1 MNASMVFFALKSLS
15 FLVSFRVENLHKNL
29 HILHPFARRKK
40 VLRILFEKKSPTMEE
55 EDDIEINENV
65 KLYET
70 LKRAW
75 NDEKNAPILL
85 KFKST
90 EVADFQSLLASRERE
105 IEELENAANES
116 GDGNEMLLSAIGR
129 EELNRAKYVLRSYL
143 RTRIKKIQQFPVHV
157 LQQWKEKNSE
167 ETDVISEKEH
177 EFTLALVKAYVEHA
191 QSVLANFPLP
201 EYRDAFMEFV
211 EGKKNEELTMVSHPN
226 EANKMVF
233 IRILEDVG
241 MHQLDDGTDEGDAV
255 DLKKGRILFCKFQQF
270 KGLLDSSEEGGT
282 PRAELL

>member
-1 MNASMVFFALKSLS
+1 
-15 FLVSFRVENLHKNL
+15 
-29 HILHPFARRKK
+29 
-40 VLRILFEKKSPTMEE
+40 MEE
-55 EDDIEINENV
+55 GDDIEINENV

-85 KFKST
+85 KFKSD
-90 EVADFQSLLASRERE
+90 EVASFQDLLASRERE
-105 IEELENAANES
+105 IEALENAANES

-157 LQQWKEKNSE
+157 LQREREAVSGKELAFTE
-167 ETDVISEKEH
+167 EL
-177 EFTLALVKAYVEHA
+177 FKAYEEHA
-191 QSVLANFPLP
+191 KSVLANFPLK
-201 EYRDAFMEFV
+201 EYQSAFMEF
-211 EGKKNEELTMVSHPN
+211 GEEEVGEESMVSHPN

-241 MHQLDDGTDEGDAV
+241 PFKFDDGTDEGDAV

-270 KGLLDSSEEGGT
+270 KGLLESSEEGGT

>member
-1 MNASMVFFALKSLS
+1 
-15 FLVSFRVENLHKNL
+15 
-29 HILHPFARRKK
+29 
-40 VLRILFEKKSPTMEE
+40 MEE
-55 EDDIEINENV
+55 EDDIEIDDENV

-90 EVADFQSLLASRERE
+90 EVANFQSLLASRERE
-105 IEELENAANES
+105 IEALENAANES

-157 LQQWKEKNSE
+157 LQQWKEKNPE
-167 ETDVISEKEH
+167 ETDVISGKELA
-177 EFTLALVKAYVEHA
+177 FTEELVKAYEEHA
-191 QSVLANFPLP
+191 KSVLANFPLP
-201 EYRDAFMEFV
+201 EYQSAFMEF
-211 EGKKNEELTMVSHPN
+211 GDDKNKGEELTMVSHPN

-241 MHQLDDGTDEGDAV
+241 MHQLDDGTDEGDKI
-255 DLKKGRILFCKFQQF
+255 DLEKGKILFCKFQQF
-270 KGLLDSSEEGGT
+270 KGLLESSEEGGT

>member
-1 MNASMVFFALKSLS
+1 
-15 FLVSFRVENLHKNL
+15 
-29 HILHPFARRKK
+29 
-40 VLRILFEKKSPTMEE
+40 MEE
-55 EDDIEINENV
+55 DDDIEINENV

-90 EVADFQSLLASRERE
+90 EVARFQTLLASRERE
-105 IEELENAANES
+105 IEELENSANES

-157 LQQWKEKNSE
+157 LQREQEAVSGKELAFTE
-167 ETDVISEKEH
+167 E
-177 EFTLALVKAYVEHA
+177 LVKAYEVHA
-191 QSVLANFPLP
+191 QSVLANFPLK
-201 EYRDAFMEFV
+201 EYQSAFMEF
-211 EGKKNEELTMVSHPN
+211 GEEEVGEESMVSHPN

-233 IRILEDVG
+233 IRILEDEG
-241 MHQLDDGTDEGDAV
+241 IFNYDDGTDEGDAV
-255 DLKKGRILFCKFQQF
+255 DLKKGMILFCKFKQF
-270 KGLLDSSEEGGT
+270 KGLLETSEEGGT

>member
-1 MNASMVFFALKSLS
+1 
-15 FLVSFRVENLHKNL
+15 
-29 HILHPFARRKK
+29 
-40 VLRILFEKKSPTMEE
+40 MEE
-55 EDDIEINENV
+55 EDDIEIDQNV

-90 EVADFQSLLASRERE
+90 EVANFQSLLASRERE
-105 IEELENAANES
+105 IEALENAANES

-157 LQQWKEKNSE
+157 LQQWKEKNPE
-167 ETDVISEKEH
+167 ETDVISGKELA
-177 EFTLALVKAYVEHA
+177 FTEELVKAYEEHA
-191 QSVLANFPLP
+191 KSVLANFPLP
-201 EYRDAFMEFV
+201 EYQSAFMEF
-211 EGKKNEELTMVSHPN
+211 GDDKNEDEELTMVSHPN

-241 MHQLDDGTDEGDAV
+241 LLKYDDGTDEGDAV
-255 DLKKGRILFCKFQQF
+255 DLKKGMILFCKFKQF
-270 KGLLDSSEEGGT
+270 KGLLETSEEGGT

>member
-1 MNASMVFFALKSLS
+1 
-15 FLVSFRVENLHKNL
+15 
-29 HILHPFARRKK
+29 
-40 VLRILFEKKSPTMEE
+40 MEVD
-55 EDDIEINENV
+55 DDIEINENV

-90 EVADFQSLLASRERE
+90 EVASFQTLLASRERE
-105 IEELENAANES
+105 IEALENCANES

-157 LQQWKEKNSE
+157 LQREREAVSGKELAFTE
-167 ETDVISEKEH
+167 E
-177 EFTLALVKAYVEHA
+177 LVKAYEVHA
-191 QSVLANFPLP
+191 QSVLANFPLK
-201 EYRDAFMEFV
+201 EYQSAFMEF
-211 EGKKNEELTMVSHPN
+211 GEEEVGEESMVSHPN

-233 IRILEDVG
+233 IRMLEDVG
-241 MHQLDDGTDEGDAV
+241 EYVVGTDEGDKYT
-255 DLKKGRILFCKFQQF
+255 DLKKGKILFCKFKQF
-270 KGLLDSSEEGGT
+270 KGLLESSEEGGT

>member
-1 MNASMVFFALKSLS
+1 
-15 FLVSFRVENLHKNL
+15 
-29 HILHPFARRKK
+29 
-40 VLRILFEKKSPTMEE
+40 MEE
-55 EDDIEINENV
+55 ENEHDINENV

-90 EVADFQSLLASRERE
+90 EVADFQDLLASRERE
-105 IEELENAANES
+105 IEEMENSANES

-157 LQQWKEKNSE
+157 LQREQEAVSGKELAFTE
-167 ETDVISEKEH
+167 E
-177 EFTLALVKAYVEHA
+177 LVKAYEVHA
-191 QSVLANFPLP
+191 QSVLANFPLK
-201 EYRDAFMEFV
+201 EYQSAIMEF
-211 EGKKNEELTMVSHPN
+211 GEEKVGEESMVSHPN

-241 MHQLDDGTDEGDAV
+241 IFKFDDGTDKGDAA
-255 DLKKGRILFCKFQQF
+255 DLKKGRILFCKFEQF
-270 KGLLDSSEEGGT
+270 KGLLESSEEGGT

>member
-1 MNASMVFFALKSLS
+1 
-15 FLVSFRVENLHKNL
+15 
-29 HILHPFARRKK
+29 
-40 VLRILFEKKSPTMEE
+40 MEE
-55 EDDIEINENV
+55 EDDIEIDDENV

-90 EVADFQSLLASRERE
+90 EVANFQSLLASRERE
-105 IEELENAANES
+105 IEALENSANES

-157 LQQWKEKNSE
+157 LQQWNEKNSE
-167 ETDVISEKEH
+167 ETDVISGKELA
-177 EFTLALVKAYVEHA
+177 FTEELVKAYEEHA
-191 QSVLANFPLP
+191 KSVLANFPLP
-201 EYRDAFMEFV
+201 EYQSAFMEF
-211 EGKKNEELTMVSHPN
+211 GDDKNKGEELTMVSHPN

-241 MHQLDDGTDEGDAV
+241 MHQLDDGTDEGDKI
-255 DLKKGRILFCKFQQF
+255 DLEKGKILFCKFQQF
-270 KGLLDSSEEGGT
+270 LF
-282 PRAELL
+282 

>member
-1 MNASMVFFALKSLS
+1 
-15 FLVSFRVENLHKNL
+15 
-29 HILHPFARRKK
+29 
-40 VLRILFEKKSPTMEE
+40 MEE
-55 EDDIEINENV
+55 DDDIEINENV

-90 EVADFQSLLASRERE
+90 EVARFQTLLASRERE
-105 IEELENAANES
+105 IEALENCANES

-157 LQQWKEKNSE
+157 LQREQEAVSGKELAFTE
-167 ETDVISEKEH
+167 E
-177 EFTLALVKAYVEHA
+177 LVKAYEVHA
-191 QSVLANFPLP
+191 QSVLANFPLK
-201 EYRDAFMEFV
+201 EYQSAFMEF
-211 EGKKNEELTMVSHPN
+211 GEEEVGEESMVSHPN

-233 IRILEDVG
+233 IRILEDEG
-241 MHQLDDGTDEGDAV
+241 IFNYDDGTDEGDAV
-255 DLKKGRILFCKFQQF
+255 DLKKGMILFCKFEQF
-270 KGLLDSSEEGGT
+270 KGLLESSEEGGT

>member
-1 MNASMVFFALKSLS
+1 
-15 FLVSFRVENLHKNL
+15 
-29 HILHPFARRKK
+29 
-40 VLRILFEKKSPTMEE
+40 MEE
-55 EDDIEINENV
+55 DDDIEINENV

-90 EVADFQSLLASRERE
+90 EVARFQTLLASRERE
-105 IEELENAANES
+105 IEALENCANES

-157 LQQWKEKNSE
+157 LQREQEAVSGKELA
-167 ETDVISEKEH
+167 
-177 EFTLALVKAYVEHA
+177 FTRELVKAYEVHA
-191 QSVLANFPLP
+191 QSVLANFPLK
-201 EYRDAFMEFV
+201 EYQSAFMEF
-211 EGKKNEELTMVSHPN
+211 GEEEVGEESMVSHPN

-233 IRILEDVG
+233 IRMLEDVG
-241 MHQLDDGTDEGDAV
+241 EYVVGTDEGDKYT
-255 DLKKGRILFCKFQQF
+255 DLKKGKILFCKFKQF
-270 KGLLDSSEEGGT
+270 KGLLESSEEGGT

>member
-1 MNASMVFFALKSLS
+1 
-15 FLVSFRVENLHKNL
+15 
-29 HILHPFARRKK
+29 
-40 VLRILFEKKSPTMEE
+40 MEE
-55 EDDIEINENV
+55 EDDIEIDQNV

-90 EVADFQSLLASRERE
+90 EVANFQSLLASRERE
-105 IEELENAANES
+105 IEALENAANES

-143 RTRIKKIQQFPVHV
+143 RTRIKKIQQFPLHV
-157 LQQWKEKNSE
+157 LQQWKEKNPE
-167 ETDVISEKEH
+167 ETDVISGKELA
-177 EFTLALVKAYVEHA
+177 FTVELVKAYEEHA
-191 QSVLANFPLP
+191 KSVLANFPLP
-201 EYRDAFMEFV
+201 EYQSAFMEF
-211 EGKKNEELTMVSHPN
+211 GDDKNEDEELTMVSHPN

-241 MHQLDDGTDEGDAV
+241 LLKYDDGTDEGDAV
-255 DLKKGRILFCKFQQF
+255 DLKKGMILFCKFKQF
-270 KGLLDSSEEGGT
+270 KGLLETSEEGGT

>member
-1 MNASMVFFALKSLS
+1 
-15 FLVSFRVENLHKNL
+15 
-29 HILHPFARRKK
+29 
-40 VLRILFEKKSPTMEE
+40 MEE
-55 EDDIEINENV
+55 EDAIEIDQNV

-90 EVADFQSLLASRERE
+90 EVANFQSLLASRERE
-105 IEELENAANES
+105 IEALENAANES

-157 LQQWKEKNSE
+157 LQQWKEKNPE
-167 ETDVISEKEH
+167 ETDVISGKELA
-177 EFTLALVKAYVEHA
+177 FTVELVKAYEEHA
-191 QSVLANFPLP
+191 KSVLANFPLP
-201 EYRDAFMEFV
+201 EYQSAFMEF
-211 EGKKNEELTMVSHPN
+211 GDDKNEDEELTMVSHPN

-241 MHQLDDGTDEGDAV
+241 LLKYDDGTDEGDAV
-255 DLKKGRILFCKFQQF
+255 DLKKGMILFCKFKQF
-270 KGLLDSSEEGGT
+270 KGLLETSEEGGT

>member
-1 MNASMVFFALKSLS
+1 
-15 FLVSFRVENLHKNL
+15 
-29 HILHPFARRKK
+29 
-40 VLRILFEKKSPTMEE
+40 MEVD
-55 EDDIEINENV
+55 DDIEINENV

-90 EVADFQSLLASRERE
+90 EVARFQTLLASRERE
-105 IEELENAANES
+105 IEALENCANES

-157 LQQWKEKNSE
+157 LQREQEAVSGKELAFTE
-167 ETDVISEKEH
+167 E
-177 EFTLALVKAYVEHA
+177 LVKAYEEHA
-191 QSVLANFPLP
+191 KSVLANFPLL
-201 EYRDAFMEFV
+201 EYQSAFMEF
-211 EGKKNEELTMVSHPN
+211 GDDKNEDEELTMVSHPN

-241 MHQLDDGTDEGDAV
+241 IFKFDDGTDEGDGY
-255 DLKKGRILFCKFQQF
+255 DLKKGVILFCKFEQF
-270 KGLLDSSEEGGT
+270 KGLLESSEEGGT

>member
-1 MNASMVFFALKSLS
+1 
-15 FLVSFRVENLHKNL
+15 
-29 HILHPFARRKK
+29 
-40 VLRILFEKKSPTMEE
+40 MEE
-55 EDDIEINENV
+55 DDDIEINENV

-90 EVADFQSLLASRERE
+90 EVARFQTLLASRERE
-105 IEELENAANES
+105 IEALENCANES

-157 LQQWKEKNSE
+157 LQREQEAVSGKELAFTE
-167 ETDVISEKEH
+167 E
-177 EFTLALVKAYVEHA
+177 LVKAYEVHA
-191 QSVLANFPLP
+191 QSVLANFPLK
-201 EYRDAFMEFV
+201 EYQSAFMEF
-211 EGKKNEELTMVSHPN
+211 GEEEVGEESMVSHPN

-241 MHQLDDGTDEGDAV
+241 MHQLDDGTDEGDKI
-255 DLKKGRILFCKFQQF
+255 DLEKGKILFCKFKQF
-270 KGLLDSSEEGGT
+270 KGLLESSEEGGT

>member
-1 MNASMVFFALKSLS
+1 
-15 FLVSFRVENLHKNL
+15 
-29 HILHPFARRKK
+29 
-40 VLRILFEKKSPTMEE
+40 MEVD
-55 EDDIEINENV
+55 DDIEINENV

-90 EVADFQSLLASRERE
+90 EVASFQTLLASRERE
-105 IEELENAANES
+105 IEALENCANES

-157 LQQWKEKNSE
+157 LQREQEAVSGKELAFTE
-167 ETDVISEKEH
+167 E
-177 EFTLALVKAYVEHA
+177 LVKAYEEHA
-191 QSVLANFPLP
+191 KSVLANFPLP
-201 EYRDAFMEFV
+201 EYQSAFMEF
-211 EGKKNEELTMVSHPN
+211 GDDKNEDEELTMVSHPN

-241 MHQLDDGTDEGDAV
+241 IFKFNDGTDEGDGY
-255 DLKKGRILFCKFQQF
+255 DLKKGMILFCKFEQF
-270 KGLLDSSEEGGT
+270 KGLLESSEEGGT

>member
-1 MNASMVFFALKSLS
+1 
-15 FLVSFRVENLHKNL
+15 
-29 HILHPFARRKK
+29 
-40 VLRILFEKKSPTMEE
+40 MEE
-55 EDDIEINENV
+55 DDDIEINENV

-90 EVADFQSLLASRERE
+90 EVASFQTLLASRERE
-105 IEELENAANES
+105 IEALENCANES

-157 LQQWKEKNSE
+157 LQREQEAVSGKELAFTE
-167 ETDVISEKEH
+167 E
-177 EFTLALVKAYVEHA
+177 LVKAYEVHA
-191 QSVLANFPLP
+191 QSVLANFPLK
-201 EYRDAFMEFV
+201 EYQSAFMEF
-211 EGKKNEELTMVSHPN
+211 GEEEVGEESMVSHPN

-233 IRILEDVG
+233 IRMLEDVG
-241 MHQLDDGTDEGDAV
+241 EYVVGTDEGDKYT
-255 DLKKGRILFCKFQQF
+255 DLKKGKILFCKFKQF
-270 KGLLDSSEEGGT
+270 KGLLESSEEGGT

>member
-1 MNASMVFFALKSLS
+1 M
-15 FLVSFRVENLHKNL
+15 
-29 HILHPFARRKK
+29 
-40 VLRILFEKKSPTMEE
+40 E
-55 EDDIEINENV
+55 EDDDIDINENV

-90 EVADFQSLLASRERE
+90 EVARFQTLLASRERE
-105 IEELENAANES
+105 IEEMENSANES

-157 LQQWKEKNSE
+157 LQREREAVSGKELAFTE
-167 ETDVISEKEH
+167 E
-177 EFTLALVKAYVEHA
+177 LVKAYDVHA
-191 QSVLANFPLP
+191 QSVLANFPLK
-201 EYRDAFMEFV
+201 EYQSAFMEFGD
-211 EGKKNEELTMVSHPN
+211 EKNRKEELTMVSHPN

-241 MHQLDDGTDEGDAV
+241 MHQLDDGTDEGDKI
-255 DLKKGRILFCKFQQF
+255 DLEKGKILFCKFQQF
-270 KGLLDSSEEGGT
+270 KGLLESSEEGGT

>member
-1 MNASMVFFALKSLS
+1 
-15 FLVSFRVENLHKNL
+15 
-29 HILHPFARRKK
+29 
-40 VLRILFEKKSPTMEE
+40 MEE
-55 EDDIEINENV
+55 EDDIEIDQNV

-90 EVADFQSLLASRERE
+90 EVANFQSLLASRERE
-105 IEELENAANES
+105 IEALENAANES

-157 LQQWKEKNSE
+157 LQQWNEKNPE
-167 ETDVISEKEH
+167 ETDVISGKELA
-177 EFTLALVKAYVEHA
+177 FTVELVKAYEEHA
-191 QSVLANFPLP
+191 KSVLANFPLP
-201 EYRDAFMEFV
+201 EYQSAFMEF
-211 EGKKNEELTMVSHPN
+211 GDDKNEDEELTMVSHPN

-241 MHQLDDGTDEGDAV
+241 LLKYDDGTDEGDAV
-255 DLKKGRILFCKFQQF
+255 DLKKGMILFCKFKQF
-270 KGLLDSSEEGGT
+270 KGLLETSEEGGT

>member
-1 MNASMVFFALKSLS
+1 
-15 FLVSFRVENLHKNL
+15 
-29 HILHPFARRKK
+29 
-40 VLRILFEKKSPTMEE
+40 MEE
-55 EDDIEINENV
+55 EDDIEINKNV

-90 EVADFQSLLASRERE
+90 EVADFQTLLASRERE
-105 IEELENAANES
+105 IEEMEHSANES

-157 LQQWKEKNSE
+157 LQQWKEKNEKNPE

-177 EFTLALVKAYVEHA
+177 EFTLALVKAYEEHA

-241 MHQLDDGTDEGDAV
+241 IFKFDDGTDEGDAA
-255 DLKKGRILFCKFQQF
+255 DLKKGRILFCKFEQF
-270 KGLLDSSEEGGT
+270 KGLLESSEEGGT
-282 PRAELL
+282 PRAELLWERV

>member
-1 MNASMVFFALKSLS
+1 M
-15 FLVSFRVENLHKNL
+15 
-29 HILHPFARRKK
+29 
-40 VLRILFEKKSPTMEE
+40 E
-55 EDDIEINENV
+55 EDDDIDINENV

-90 EVADFQSLLASRERE
+90 EVARFQTLLASRERE
-105 IEELENAANES
+105 IEEMENSANES

-157 LQQWKEKNSE
+157 LQREREAVSGKELAFTE
-167 ETDVISEKEH
+167 E
-177 EFTLALVKAYVEHA
+177 LVKAYEEHA
-191 QSVLANFPLP
+191 KSVLANFPLK
-201 EYRDAFMEFV
+201 EYQSAFMEFGD
-211 EGKKNEELTMVSHPN
+211 EKNKKEELTMVSHPN

-241 MHQLDDGTDEGDAV
+241 MHQLDDGTDEGDKI
-255 DLKKGRILFCKFQQF
+255 DLEKGKILFCKFQQF
-270 KGLLDSSEEGGT
+270 KGLLESSEEGGT

>member
-157 LQQWKEKNSE
+157 LQREREAVSGKELVFTE
-167 ETDVISEKEH
+167 E
-177 EFTLALVKAYVEHA
+177 LVKAYEVHA
-191 QSVLANFPLP
+191 QSVLANFPLK
-201 EYRDAFMEFV
+201 EYQSAFMEF
-211 EGKKNEELTMVSHPN
+211 GEEEVGEESMVSHPN

-241 MHQLDDGTDEGDAV
+241 IFKFDDGTDDGDAA
-255 DLKKGRILFCKFQQF
+255 DLKKGRILFCKFEQF
-270 KGLLDSSEEGGT
+270 KGLLESSEEGGT

>member
-1 MNASMVFFALKSLS
+1 M
-15 FLVSFRVENLHKNL
+15 
-29 HILHPFARRKK
+29 
-40 VLRILFEKKSPTMEE
+40 MEE
-55 EDDIEINENV
+55 EDDIEIDQNV

-90 EVADFQSLLASRERE
+90 EVANFQSLLASRERE
-105 IEELENAANES
+105 IEALENAANES

-157 LQQWKEKNSE
+157 LQQWKEKNPE
-167 ETDVISEKEH
+167 ETDVISGKELA
-177 EFTLALVKAYVEHA
+177 FTVELVKAYEEHA
-191 QSVLANFPLP
+191 KSVLANFPLP
-201 EYRDAFMEFV
+201 EYQSAFMEF
-211 EGKKNEELTMVSHPN
+211 GDDKNEDEELTMVSHPN

-241 MHQLDDGTDEGDAV
+241 LLKYDDGTDEGDAV
-255 DLKKGRILFCKFQQF
+255 DLKKGMILFCKFKQF
-270 KGLLDSSEEGGT
+270 KGLLETSEEGGT

>member
-1 MNASMVFFALKSLS
+1 
-15 FLVSFRVENLHKNL
+15 
-29 HILHPFARRKK
+29 
-40 VLRILFEKKSPTMEE
+40 MEE
-55 EDDIEINENV
+55 EDDIEIDDENV

-90 EVADFQSLLASRERE
+90 EVANFQSLLASRERE
-105 IEELENAANES
+105 IEALENAANES

-167 ETDVISEKEH
+167 ETEETEEADLISEKEY
-177 EFTLALVKAYVEHA
+177 EFTLALVKAYEEHA
-191 QSVLANFPLP
+191 QSVLANFPISQHFT
-201 EYRDAFMEFV
+201 YRDAFMEFV
-211 EGKKNEELTMVSHPN
+211 EGKKNEELTMEELTMVSHPN

-241 MHQLDDGTDEGDAV
+241 MHQLDDGTDEGDKI
-255 DLKKGRILFCKFQQF
+255 DLEKGKILFCKFQQF
-270 KGLLDSSEEGGT
+270 KGLLESSEEGGM

>member
-1 MNASMVFFALKSLS
+1 
-15 FLVSFRVENLHKNL
+15 
-29 HILHPFARRKK
+29 
-40 VLRILFEKKSPTMEE
+40 MEE

-75 NDEKNAPILL
+75 NDEKNAPVLL

-90 EVADFQSLLASRERE
+90 EVARFQTLLASRERE
-105 IEELENAANES
+105 IEEMENSANES

-177 EFTLALVKAYVEHA
+177 EFTLALVKAYEEHA
-191 QSVLANFPLP
+191 QSVLANFPISQHFT
-201 EYRDAFMEFV
+201 YRDAFMEFV
-211 EGKKNEELTMVSHPN
+211 EGKKNEELTMEELTMVSHPN

>member
-1 MNASMVFFALKSLS
+1 
-15 FLVSFRVENLHKNL
+15 
-29 HILHPFARRKK
+29 
-40 VLRILFEKKSPTMEE
+40 MEE
-55 EDDIEINENV
+55 DDDIEINENV

-85 KFKST
+85 KFKSD
-90 EVADFQSLLASRERE
+90 EVAHFQTLLASRERE
-105 IEELENAANES
+105 IEALENCANES

-157 LQQWKEKNSE
+157 LQREQEAVSGKELAFTE
-167 ETDVISEKEH
+167 E
-177 EFTLALVKAYVEHA
+177 LVKAYEEHA
-191 QSVLANFPLP
+191 KSVLANFPLP
-201 EYRDAFMEFV
+201 EYQSAFMEF
-211 EGKKNEELTMVSHPN
+211 GDDKNEDEELTMVSHPN

-241 MHQLDDGTDEGDAV
+241 MHQLDDGTDEGDKI
-255 DLKKGRILFCKFQQF
+255 DLEKGKILFCKFQQF
-270 KGLLDSSEEGGT
+270 KGLLESSEEGGT

>member
-1 MNASMVFFALKSLS
+1 
-15 FLVSFRVENLHKNL
+15 
-29 HILHPFARRKK
+29 
-40 VLRILFEKKSPTMEE
+40 MEE
-55 EDDIEINENV
+55 DDDIEINENV

-90 EVADFQSLLASRERE
+90 EVARFQTLLASRERE
-105 IEELENAANES
+105 IEEMENSANES

-157 LQQWKEKNSE
+157 LQRERKLRKAKLREAVSGKELAFTE
-167 ETDVISEKEH
+167 E
-177 EFTLALVKAYVEHA
+177 LVKAYEVHA
-191 QSVLANFPLP
+191 QSVLANFPLK
-201 EYRDAFMEFV
+201 EYQSAFMEF
-211 EGKKNEELTMVSHPN
+211 GEEEVGEESMVSHPN

-233 IRILEDVG
+233 IRMLEDVG
-241 MHQLDDGTDEGDAV
+241 IFTFDDGTDEGDAV

-270 KGLLDSSEEGGT
+270 KGLLESSEEGGT

>member
-1 MNASMVFFALKSLS
+1 
-15 FLVSFRVENLHKNL
+15 
-29 HILHPFARRKK
+29 
-40 VLRILFEKKSPTMEE
+40 MEVD
-55 EDDIEINENV
+55 DDIEINENV

-90 EVADFQSLLASRERE
+90 EVASFQTLLASRERE
-105 IEELENAANES
+105 IEALENCANES

-157 LQQWKEKNSE
+157 LQREQEAVSGKELAFTE
-167 ETDVISEKEH
+167 E
-177 EFTLALVKAYVEHA
+177 LVKAYEEHA
-191 QSVLANFPLP
+191 KSVLANFPLP
-201 EYRDAFMEFV
+201 EYQSAFMEF
-211 EGKKNEELTMVSHPN
+211 GDDKNEDEELTMVSHPN

-233 IRILEDVG
+233 IRMLEDVG
-241 MHQLDDGTDEGDAV
+241 EYVVGTDEGDKYT
-255 DLKKGRILFCKFQQF
+255 DLKKGKILFCKFKQF
-270 KGLLDSSEEGGT
+270 KGLLESSEEGGT

>member
-1 MNASMVFFALKSLS
+1 
-15 FLVSFRVENLHKNL
+15 
-29 HILHPFARRKK
+29 
-40 VLRILFEKKSPTMEE
+40 MEE
-55 EDDIEINENV
+55 EDDIEINKNV

-90 EVADFQSLLASRERE
+90 EVADFQTLLASRERE
-105 IEELENAANES
+105 IEEMEHSANES

-157 LQQWKEKNSE
+157 LQREQEAVSGKEWAFTE
-167 ETDVISEKEH
+167 E
-177 EFTLALVKAYVEHA
+177 LVKAYEVHA
-191 QSVLANFPLP
+191 QSVLANFPLK
-201 EYRDAFMEFV
+201 EYRDAFIEFRDG
-211 EGKKNEELTMVSHPN
+211 EKKNEELTMVSHPN

-241 MHQLDDGTDEGDAV
+241 VLKFDDGTIEGDKYT
-255 DLKKGRILFCKFQQF
+255 DLKKGRILFCKFEQF
-270 KGLLDSSEEGGT
+270 KVLLESSEEGGT

>member
-1 MNASMVFFALKSLS
+1 
-15 FLVSFRVENLHKNL
+15 
-29 HILHPFARRKK
+29 
-40 VLRILFEKKSPTMEE
+40 MEE
-55 EDDIEINENV
+55 EDDIEIDQNV

-90 EVADFQSLLASRERE
+90 EVARFQSLLASRERE

-157 LQQWKEKNSE
+157 LQREQEAVSGKELAFTE
-167 ETDVISEKEH
+167 E
-177 EFTLALVKAYVEHA
+177 LVKAYEVHA
-191 QSVLANFPLP
+191 QSVLANFPLK
-201 EYRDAFMEFV
+201 EYQSAFMEF
-211 EGKKNEELTMVSHPN
+211 GEEEVGEESMVSHPN

-241 MHQLDDGTDEGDAV
+241 LLKYDDGTDEGDAV
-255 DLKKGRILFCKFQQF
+255 DLKKGMILFCKFKQF
-270 KGLLDSSEEGGT
+270 KGLLETSEEGGT

>member
-1 MNASMVFFALKSLS
+1 M
-15 FLVSFRVENLHKNL
+15 
-29 HILHPFARRKK
+29 
-40 VLRILFEKKSPTMEE
+40 E
-55 EDDIEINENV
+55 EDDDIDINENV

-90 EVADFQSLLASRERE
+90 EVARFQTLLASRERE
-105 IEELENAANES
+105 IEEMENSANES

-157 LQQWKEKNSE
+157 LQREREAVSGKELVFTE
-167 ETDVISEKEH
+167 E
-177 EFTLALVKAYVEHA
+177 LVKAYEVHA
-191 QSVLANFPLP
+191 QSVLANFPLK
-201 EYRDAFMEFV
+201 EYQSAFMEF
-211 EGKKNEELTMVSHPN
+211 GEEEVGEESMVSHPN

-241 MHQLDDGTDEGDAV
+241 IFKFDDGTDEGDAA
-255 DLKKGRILFCKFQQF
+255 DLKKGRILFCKFEQF
-270 KGLLDSSEEGGT
+270 KGLLESSEEGGT

>member
-1 MNASMVFFALKSLS
+1 
-15 FLVSFRVENLHKNL
+15 
-29 HILHPFARRKK
+29 
-40 VLRILFEKKSPTMEE
+40 MEE
-55 EDDIEINENV
+55 DDDIEINENV

-90 EVADFQSLLASRERE
+90 EVARFQTLLASREGE
-105 IEELENAANES
+105 IEKMENDANKS

-157 LQQWKEKNSE
+157 LQREQEAVSGKELAFTE
-167 ETDVISEKEH
+167 E
-177 EFTLALVKAYVEHA
+177 LVKAYEVHA
-191 QSVLANFPLP
+191 QSVLANFPLK
-201 EYRDAFMEFV
+201 EYQSAFMEF
-211 EGKKNEELTMVSHPN
+211 GEEEVGEESMVSHPN

-233 IRILEDVG
+233 IRMLEDVG
-241 MHQLDDGTDEGDAV
+241 EYVVGTDEGDKYT
-255 DLKKGRILFCKFQQF
+255 DLKKGKILFCKFKQF
-270 KGLLDSSEEGGT
+270 KGLLESSEEGGT

>member
-90 EVADFQSLLASRERE
+90 EVARFQTLLASRERE
-105 IEELENAANES
+105 IEALENCANES

-157 LQQWKEKNSE
+157 LQREQEAVSGKELAFTE
-167 ETDVISEKEH
+167 E
-177 EFTLALVKAYVEHA
+177 LVKAYEVHA
-191 QSVLANFPLP
+191 QSVLANFPLK
-201 EYRDAFMEFV
+201 EYQSAFMEF
-211 EGKKNEELTMVSHPN
+211 GEEEVGEESMVSHPN

-233 IRILEDVG
+233 IRMLEDVG
-241 MHQLDDGTDEGDAV
+241 IFTFDDGTDEGDAA
-255 DLKKGRILFCKFQQF
+255 DLKKGRILFCKFEQF
-270 KGLLDSSEEGGT
+270 KGLLESSEEGGT

>member
-1 MNASMVFFALKSLS
+1 
-15 FLVSFRVENLHKNL
+15 
-29 HILHPFARRKK
+29 
-40 VLRILFEKKSPTMEE
+40 MEVD
-55 EDDIEINENV
+55 DDIEINENV

-90 EVADFQSLLASRERE
+90 EVASFQTLLASRERE
-105 IEELENAANES
+105 IEALENCANES

-157 LQQWKEKNSE
+157 LQREQEAVSGKELAFTE
-167 ETDVISEKEH
+167 E
-177 EFTLALVKAYVEHA
+177 LVKAYEEHA
-191 QSVLANFPLP
+191 KSVLANFPLP
-201 EYRDAFMEFV
+201 EYQSAFMEF
-211 EGKKNEELTMVSHPN
+211 GDDKNEDEELTMVSHPN

-241 MHQLDDGTDEGDAV
+241 IFKFDDGTDEGDGY
-255 DLKKGRILFCKFQQF
+255 DLKKGMILFCKFEQF
-270 KGLLDSSEEGGT
+270 KGLLESIEEGGT